1 MRQTSIV
8 KHVKSA
14 EMDIRQ
20 KKAASSATQFP
31 NDKGKDSDF
40 GSQYQ
45 IVYQCFK
52 ERPKS
57 MLDVFLETG
66 ILRANICR
74 YVADMENKG
83 LIQRLYKAEDE
94 HTGAIAGY
102 YTADKELFRKTND
115 SQLKLWED
123 D

>member
-1 MRQTSIV
+1 M

-83 LIQRLYKAEDE
+83 LIQRLYKAEE
-94 HTGAIAGY
+94 NIR
-102 YTADKELFRKTND
+102 ELLLGITPQTKNYSAKRMIH
-115 SQLKLWED
+115 S
-123 D
+123 